1 MAYIPKTGIS
11 NTSTIQAEHIT
22 RIIDA
27 LDGTAA
33 TEVSASGQFSG
44 SHSGSFLGDGS
55 GLTGVTAEWDGTH
68 NGNAQITGSLVVTA
82 NVTASGNI
90 SSSGNVLAENIFLPS
105 NGIISFDN
113 SQNGTDQLITGV
125 DNQLVIDGDD
135 LIVFKADS
143 GGYEFRN
150 TSNVATVHITTDG
163 AITAAGNISS
173 SGDLY
178 SGDKLYIN
186 SKEALE
192 AANALG
198 INEQGDFTSGVTI
211 NRVNLPQPITLNGNV
226 TASGK
231 ITADGNISGSGNLNV
246 QGTLNANNHNI
257 GFFDG
262 SNINLG
268 YENNTPI
275 SIGKS
280 GNPTT
285 VVGNVTASG
294 NISSS
299 GTLIGGGL
307 NVNGG
312 SIANVQSITATNVA
326 VGTILDAATGG
337 DTNIALTG
345 TALNIEVG
353 GETFLETTGTTA
365 KFSTNVTASGNIS
378 SSGNITTRNILV
390 TDITVMDDLFVKD
403 NIYSVGA
410 DDPSIKLNPGAT
422 NFDVEIGDVDGAS
435 AETIFKV
442 KESSGSFEFL
452 NGNVTASGN
461 ISSSFTSA
469 SSGPNGV
476 PSVSGF
482 EIAAHRYITK
492 TQSVAAAGDTQAS
505 AAQISPDA
513 GIVFVSSA
521 DNTKGVILPL
531 TTLVE
536 IGTTITIL
544 NGVSNRSLEVYPT
557 AGEVLLPML
566 STNSPATVPAGA
578 SIVCV
583 KFSDSRWFATFGG
596 VIS

>member
-27 LDGTAA
+27 LDGTAT

-125 DNQLVIDGDD
+125 DNQLVVDGDD

-211 NRVNLPQPITLNGNV
+211 NRVNLPQPITLN
-226 TASGK
+226 
-231 ITADGNISGSGNLNV
+231 
-246 QGTLNANNHNI
+246 
-257 GFFDG
+257 
-262 SNINLG
+262 
-268 YENNTPI
+268 
-275 SIGKS
+275 
-280 GNPTT
+280 
-285 VVGNVTASG
+285 GNVTASG

-578 SIVCV
+578 TMVCI
-583 KFSDSRWFATFGG
+583 KFSDSRWFASFGG
-596 VIS
+596 AIS